1 MLFTKRNIQNSF
13 PEWMKLFR
21 SGLFSIDFPSCQCR
35 GQWETWVQPL
45 GLGRS
50 PGGGN
55 GNPHQYSCLEN
66 PMDRG
71 LWRAKVRRVA
81 KSRIWLKRLSM
92 HSCKVSIITGS
103 IVSHRVKAIKGPLH
117 WKALPTRLTTQ
128 EPFLSWVDQ
137 CFSQKCHLLRFNE
150 WINEQM
156 NEYILKSSSE
166 T

>member
-1 MLFTKRNIQNSF
+1 MLTQ
-13 PEWMKLFR
+13 
-21 SGLFSIDFPSCQCR
+21 GLHWACQVALMAKNPPINAGDVR
-35 GQWETWVQPL
+35 DM
-45 GLGRS
+45 GLVPGSGRS
-50 PGGGN
+50 PAGGHR
-55 GNPHQYSCLEN
+55 NPLQYSCLEN

-117 WKALPTRLTTQ
+117 WKALHTRLTTQ

-156 NEYILKSSSE
+156 NECILKSSSE